1 MPVKPE
7 KTLKSVPALETTGIG
22 IARFGTAVW
31 ALIALISLSWQ
42 GSPTG
47 LKETAIAGVFLGV
60 IGLLH
65 VTRRARKLG
74 LEYQGRFPK

>member
-1 MPVKPE
+1 MPVNPQKS
-7 KTLKSVPALETTGIG
+7 LKSVPALETTGIG
-22 IARFGTAVW
+22 VARFGTAVW
-31 ALIALISLSWQ
+31 AAIALISLIWQ

-47 LKETAIAGVFLGV
+47 LKETAFAGVFLGV

-74 LEYQGRFPK
+74 LEFHGRFPK